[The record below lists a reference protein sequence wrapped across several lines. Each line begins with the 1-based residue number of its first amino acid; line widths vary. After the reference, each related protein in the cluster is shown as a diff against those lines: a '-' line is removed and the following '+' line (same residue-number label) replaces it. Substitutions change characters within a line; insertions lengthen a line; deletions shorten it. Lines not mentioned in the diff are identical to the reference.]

1 MSNASNHASNPNGL
15 NDTMFRGQTSSLDQ
29 NNPDEMNGTRP
40 SGRSPSL
47 DQIPTARLDQPHT
60 NGHNTT
66 GKLKIEPSLNDDDRT
81 TPKERLPAKL
91 KRIWLAKT
99 GIDQRTYMQL
109 FKGAL
114 APTIAISAYQS
125 TAWSETYTTIGYL
138 VGIMTILSLPITPRA
153 KFLQTMMINVLVV
166 CLGCAVALL
175 AMYCTV
181 SARINTEGR
190 RGSSAGGA
198 TSGLATGGAPTSTY
212 NSSASV
218 VAGVWLFV
226 QIYAI
231 SAYRANRPQF
241 TIPAIMLAIFAN
253 VSMIYAPQFS
263 SMVQAQAFAQRLLEA
278 FLTGFAISTGVSLL
292 VFPLTSREIVFKSI
306 AGYIAS
312 LRGSLDANLAYLQS
326 LENSDMFAPHRVNT
340 AGDEVIGSKEADAL
354 KAKVQALLALHA
366 KLSVDLP
373 FAKREVAIGKVGPD
387 DLQDITKRLRQVLV
401 PIVGLSSMSDLF
413 QRIAEGRGWDRN
425 LDLSHASAEEVP
437 QGEKARFNS
446 IQAWHHLMKTLHGPY
461 NQATLA
467 IKEGLQHVAITLQLA
482 PQKAARQADDA
493 AEMAGDEPGPGE
505 KGFAAYYE
513 RRSNDFAN
521 TRKIMLGSWCEV
533 HGIELPQTFFD
544 DPYQADFEAPA
555 WMNGDPMSLGRQQ
568 LRRQLFVCLHLAFLL
583 WKTNR
588 TVYELMLFV
597 DSLAASGKLS
607 KTRLIVPGFKRLRK
621 WAMSIFK
628 HDNEAHDDQQIDSGS
643 SAPAVYLGE
652 AYKKR
657 KDPEH
662 LPPQTAW
669 ERSSNMLRI
678 VGHFF
683 ASPESAFGFRCA
695 CATMSIAVVAYL
707 SDTQTF
713 FTRERLFWS
722 QIMISISMSPTA
734 GQSVR
739 GFVLRVFGTFVAMVV
754 AFIAYYIVDGHTAGI
769 LVFYFIF
776 LHGGV
781 YIVSKYPKY
790 IPVGMIVQVTLT
802 LILGYELQV
811 RKVGVQVAVSNGQ
824 AYFPIYELAPI
835 RLATVC
841 GGLFLAW
848 IWTIFPYPITEHSQ
862 LRQNLGRTLYLL
874 ANYYSIM
881 HETVRARLRGSDG
894 SWTTKGSP
902 TYELDKSRHKIFL
915 KCSSILTGLRAQSGF
930 VKFDIPIGG
939 PFPRRQYQE
948 IIALMQS
955 TLNYMALV
963 SLASTTFTELQE
975 KEAKNEHNS
984 EWLRNFR
991 KLVSQANVTSE
1002 AVTTLL
1008 SLLSASV
1015 SSGSPL
1021 PPYLR
1026 VPEPYQLSQRLD
1038 EMDKDILSVRH
1049 IAEPGYSSF
1058 AVIQIG
1064 TRCVIDDLRKLLAL
1078 VKELVGELDFSYH
1091 VVSTTDA
1098 TRNNSSETL
1107 LYKGEDPTAEKK
1119 IN

>member
-1 MSNASNHASNPNGL
+1 MSNASSHANSDGS
-15 NDTMFRGQTSSLDQ
+15 NDTTSPQASALDRV
-29 NNPDEMNGTRP
+29 T
-40 SGRSPSL
+40 
-47 DQIPTARLDQPHT
+47 TARLDQPHT

-66 GKLKIEPSLNDDDRT
+66 GKLKNEPTSNDDDRAK
-81 TPKERLPAKL
+81 PKERLPAKL

-125 TAWSETYTTIGYL
+125 TAWSQTYTTIGYL

-153 KFLQTMMINVLVV
+153 KFLQTMCVNVFVV

-181 SARINTEGR
+181 SARISTEGR

-212 NSSASV
+212 NSSASA

-326 LENSDMFAPHRVNT
+326 LEDSDMFAPHRVNT

-425 LDLSHASAEEVP
+425 LDLSQASAEEVP
-437 QGEKARFNS
+437 QGEKVRFDS

-461 NQATLA
+461 NQATQA

-482 PQKAARQADDA
+482 PQQAARQADDA
-493 AEMAGDEPGPGE
+493 VESAGDEPAPGE

-521 TRKIMLGSWCEV
+521 TRKIMLRSWCEV

-544 DPYQADFEAPA
+544 DPYQTDFEAPG

-597 DSLAASGKLS
+597 DGLAASGKLS

-621 WAMSIFK
+621 WAMSLFA

-643 SAPAVYLGE
+643 GVPAVYLGE

-769 LVFYFIF
+769 LVFYFFF

-790 IPVGMIVQVTLT
+790 IPVVQVTLT

-811 RKVGVQVAVSNGQ
+811 RKVGIQTAISNGQ

-862 LRQNLGRTLYLL
+862 LRQNLGRSLYLL

-902 TYELDKSRHKIFL
+902 TYQLDKSRHKIFL

-939 PFPRRQYQE
+939 PFPRQQYQE

-975 KEAKNEHNS
+975 KEERNEHNS

-991 KLVSQANVTSE
+991 KLISQANVTSE

-1107 LYKGEDPTAEKK
+1107 LYKGDDATAEKK
-1119 IN
+1119 ID